1 MAVSVRMEPLL
12 EKELEAAAKRQGIT
26 KSQFIIAAVER
37 ALGKRDPVRLYEQAM
52 SMSPAAFIAEPQPG
66 AVAGAPSGHEL
77 PPEPGSYR
85 EALARKFKQQEADW
99 LAYHQG
105 KKSFGGAGAAG
116 EAIDEGGT

>member
-1 MAVSVRMEPLL
+1 MEPLL

-37 ALGKRDPVRLYEQAM
+37 ALGKRDPATLYEQAM
-52 SMSPAAFIAEPQPG
+52 AMSPAVFIAEPSPG
-66 AVAGAPSGHEL
+66 ALASMLPGSESAPEL
-77 PPEPGSYR
+77 GSYR

-105 KKSFGGAGAAG
+105 KKSVEVGRASG
-116 EAIDEGGT
+116 EPNGEGRV

>member
-52 SMSPAAFIAEPQPG
+52 AMSPAAFIAEPSPG
-66 AVAGAPSGHEL
+66 AVAGALTGNEA

-105 KKSFGGAGAAG
+105 KKGVDGGDARGD
-116 EAIDEGGT
+116 AIGEGGN